1 MHVPHSGAARRALC
15 FCVFATLIPASA
27 AACGGDGGGGGGG
40 GGTDPQPP
48 AITTLNPATV
58 VQYGED
64 FTLTVNGSGF
74 AQGSVVR
81 WNGSDRPTRLVSAS
95 QVTAEITNDDLQQPG
110 TVQVLVAGS
119 GGTSNS
125 MPLTV
130 QSPPPTVLFTSPER
144 VVRATGAFTLRVFG
158 DGFARGSVVRWNGS
172 ARPTTFVHPGEL
184 TAQIANADIQQAG
197 TVQVSVFTPAP
208 GGGTSNTH
216 DFPVDVPPN
225 PAAVA
230 TGMSPGVVVA
240 GVGGTITAT
249 GNWFFPGV
257 TRVAITGMNTEP
269 AVTVVSLTEL
279 RFTLTPENMP
289 AAGISQVSVFNPAPG
304 GGGGLVPGGLR
315 VDNPVPVLTAVSP
328 AQAVT
333 GQESQVVRIT
343 GTGFVPGSYIRFD
356 DEGKGTG
363 YVSPTELDLVLES
376 RDLDQAGTFLI
387 TVTNFGPAGGVSNT
401 LTFTVANPPWN

>member
-1 MHVPHSGAARRALC
+1 MHAPRPGAARRALRRC
-15 FCVFATLIPASA
+15 LIAVLA
-27 AACGGDGGGGGGG
+27 LAVAACGGEGGG

-48 AITTLNPATV
+48 AITSLNPATV
-58 VQYGED
+58 LQYDED

-74 AQGSVVR
+74 AQGAVVR
-81 WNGSDRPTRLVSAS
+81 WNGGDRPTRFVSAS
-95 QVTAEITNDDLQQPG
+95 QVTAEITNDDLQQAG

-130 QSPPPTVLFTSPER
+130 QSPPPAVLFTSPER

-158 DGFARGSVVRWNGS
+158 DGFAPGSVVRWNGA

-225 PAAVA
+225 PPAVV
-230 TGMSPGVVVA
+230 TGMSPDVVVA
-240 GVGGTITAT
+240 GTGGTITVI
-249 GNWFFPGV
+249 GNWFLPGV
-257 TRVAITGMNTEP
+257 TRVQVTGAGAEP

-279 RFTLTPENMP
+279 RFTLTPQNMP

-304 GGGGLVPGGLR
+304 GGGGQVPGGLR
-315 VDNPVPVLTAVSP
+315 VDNPLPVLTEVSP
-328 AQAVT
+328 AQAVM
-333 GQESQVVRIT
+333 GEQSQEVRIS

-356 DEGKGTG
+356 DEGKGPG
-363 YVSPTELDLVLES
+363 YVSPTELRLVLEA
-376 RDLDQAGTFLI
+376 RDLDRPGTFPI

-401 LTFTVANPPWN
+401 LTFTVPNPPGN

>member
-1 MHVPHSGAARRALC
+1 MHAPHPGAARRALHRC
-15 FCVFATLIPASA
+15 AFAVLALA
-27 AACGGDGGGGGGG
+27 AACDGGGGGGG

-48 AITTLNPATV
+48 AITSLNPSTV
-58 VQYGED
+58 VQYDED

-74 AQGSVVR
+74 AQGAVVR
-81 WNGSDRPTRLVSAS
+81 WNGSDRPTHFVSAS
-95 QVTAEITNDDLQQPG
+95 QVTAEITNDDLQQAG

-119 GGTSNS
+119 GGASNT

-130 QSPPPTVLFTSPER
+130 QSPAPTVLFTSPER

-158 DGFARGSVVRWNGS
+158 GGFAQGSVVRWNGA

-208 GGGTSNTH
+208 GGGTSNTWA
-216 DFPVDVPPN
+216 FPVDVPPN
-225 PAAVA
+225 PAAVV
-230 TGMSPGVVVA
+230 TGMSPGVVSA
-240 GVGGTITAT
+240 GTGATITVT

-257 TRVAITGMNTEP
+257 TRVAVTGMGAEP

-279 RFTLTPENMP
+279 RFTLTPQNMP
-289 AAGISQVSVFNPAPG
+289 AAGTSQVSVFNPAPG
-304 GGGGLVPGGLR
+304 GGGALVPGGLQ
-315 VDNPVPVLTAVSP
+315 VNNPVPVLTAVSP
-328 AQAVT
+328 AQAVA
-333 GQESQVVRIT
+333 GQQSQVVRIT

-363 YVSPTELDLVLES
+363 YVSPTQLDLVLEA
-376 RDLDQAGTFLI
+376 RDLDQAGTFSV

-401 LTFTVANPPWN
+401 LTFTVANPPAN